1 MLPVMVSG
9 CAHPLTI
16 TGSIGVI
23 MHGYNYRD
31 LMDKVGVA
39 PNVFKSGRFKDMLSG
54 EKKPEEISQEERA
67 LVQDMV
73 DTTFLRFKEVIRDG
87 RSWAASQDG
96 EAVRSLSEQWEQ
108 YADGRILSGEQ
119 AWELGLVDELGDM
132 DRAFERA
139 KSLAGL
145 TDAKLVAYE
154 QPFSFSSLFRIQSA
168 VPGNAQIKLDLG
180 LDVPG
185 LEAGRLY
192 FISSTYV
199 Q

>member
-1 MLPVMVSG
+1 
-9 CAHPLTI
+9 
-16 TGSIGVI
+16 

-96 EAVRSLSEQWEQ
+96 EAVRSLFRAMSNT
-108 YADGRILSGEQ
+108 R
-119 AWELGLVDELGDM
+119 M
-132 DRAFERA
+132 DAFSPESR
-139 KSLAGL
+139 
-145 TDAKLVAYE
+145 
-154 QPFSFSSLFRIQSA
+154 
-168 VPGNAQIKLDLG
+168 PGNWAW
-180 LDVPG
+180 
-185 LEAGRLY
+185 
-192 FISSTYV
+192 
-199 Q
+199 